1 MNELIINE
9 NLLKVIPGKIE
20 FPEYEKLKKDAD
32 DLAEGLKSVKV
43 TPETLKTSKKLLAQ
57 VNKQID
63 KVERFRKDAK
73 KEINKPYDEL
83 KVKTDSILK
92 SITNATQI
100 IKIQERELEEAEREK
115 KKTDIGIM
123 FIKRRNLYPN
133 FPFKFEDFLSAQG
146 NVLTKS
152 VSMNKTE
159 ELMAVWFDSKQ
170 KDIDVIKKMDDA
182 EEILAQY
189 IMFPDSVTEAIATI
203 HKKKEYL
210 QKAAEATKKTET
222 PDYNNDV
229 NKVQKPVTF
238 VIYDTEEASKV
249 RSYMIANKIEHKEI

>member
-1 MNELIINE
+1 MNELVINE
-9 NLLKVIPGKIE
+9 NLLKIIPGKIE
-20 FPEYEKLKKDAD
+20 FPEYEKLKKNAD

-100 IKIQERELEEAEREK
+100 IKKQERELEEAQRQHK
-115 KKTDIGIM
+115 KDDINALYLQ
-123 FIKRRNLYPN
+123 RLNLYPN
-133 FPFKFEDFLSAQG
+133 FPFKFNDFLSAQS
-146 NVLTKS
+146 NVLNKS

-159 ELMAVWFDSKQ
+159 ELMAAWFDTKQ

-189 IMFPDSVTEAIATI
+189 IMFPDSVTEAISTVQ
-203 HKKKEYL
+203 KKKEYL

-222 PDYNNDV
+222 PDYNNDIT
-229 NKVQKPVTF
+229 KAKKPVTF
-238 VIYDTEEASKV
+238 VIYDTGEALRFV
-249 RSYMIANKIEHKEI
+249 AI